1 MKSGYHQVEILEQ
14 LKELTAFS
22 VEPLGFF
29 EFNRMPFGPTNTPA
43 TYQRLMEN
51 CLSDYNLKI
60 CCIFIDDI
68 RVFGKRYEEH
78 LRNLQLIFQRI
89 REANLKLSL
98 NKCDFFKRK
107 VKYVG
112 HVVSEKGIEIDQG
125 KTDKVVN
132 WPTPTTPEDV
142 RRYLGFV
149 GYYRRFI
156 QNFSKISRPLT
167 DLIPAPNKKKKSKYT
182 STREWKWDEAQQ
194 QAFQTL
200 KDHLVSAPILGY
212 ATSFLPYELHTDASG
227 DALGAVLYQEQDRA
241 ESHQLCKSWT

>member
-1 MKSGYHQVEILEQ
+1 
-14 LKELTAFS
+14 
-22 VEPLGFF
+22 
-29 EFNRMPFGPTNTPA
+29 MPFDLTNVQA
-43 TYQRLMEN
+43 TYQRLVEN
-51 CLSDYNLKI
+51 CLADYNLKI

-68 RVFGKRYEEH
+68 IIFGKKYKEH
-78 LRNLQLIFQRI
+78 LQLRL
-89 REANLKLSL
+89 REANLKLSPHRCEFL
-98 NKCDFFKRK
+98 KRN

-125 KTDKVVN
+125 KADKVVN
-132 WPTPTTPEDV
+132 WPTPTSPEDV